1 MGPNGKPFSC
11 EKCHSPFIV
20 SPARSHRLD
29 SRRKYNPR
37 KITDVVTK
45 QVLLLC
51 NACGLSMV
59 RSKKERHRKVC
70 LYGNTKTHCSLVFVC
85 SRTEQ
90 DRTYCRSIYLNTEV
104 SLPSTHDE
112 GMLFF
117 LTFVLWTL
125 KNWEGMKNDNQNYS
139 I

>member
-20 SPARSHRLD
+20 NPARSHRLD
-29 SRRKYNPR
+29 SRRKYRPR
-37 KITDVVTK
+37 KIIDLVTK

-70 LYGNTKTHCSLVFVC
+70 LYGNSKTHSSLVLFLL
-85 SRTEQ
+85 S
-90 DRTYCRSIYLNTEV
+90 LNKREYNVEV
-104 SLPSTHDE
+104 QKYKVISAKY
-112 GMLFF
+112 
-117 LTFVLWTL
+117 V
-125 KNWEGMKNDNQNYS
+125 
-139 I
+139 